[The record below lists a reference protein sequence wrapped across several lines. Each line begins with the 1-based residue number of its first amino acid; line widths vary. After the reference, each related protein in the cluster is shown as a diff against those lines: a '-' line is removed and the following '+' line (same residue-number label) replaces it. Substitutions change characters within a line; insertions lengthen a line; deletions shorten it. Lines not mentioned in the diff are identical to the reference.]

1 MIGIVK
7 KLTKGFT
14 SNTNLSIVDNETN
27 QLQVIENPVIQTP
40 ANLDILWIEHEIPN
54 LKEVVS
60 PVIYQTLQRINELK
74 KTIENDSQLSLGVT
88 DQAQMHH
95 MLNVD
100 IKTRLLKY
108 LEIPKA
114 QANGIIIRD
123 NKTAKDILNDQL
135 NEIYYAINKI
145 LKQNVEN
152 KLSEFLTVSNQL
164 TEERERAVKNMK
176 LALIPYWES
185 DENEYD
191 FREYYKQVNTNMT
204 LGVSKFV
211 QSFEYLSNIEH
222 FKTQMNRIYGI
233 GLHVNQKYKMIEQT
247 YSVSVEDLDCI
258 NQFINKTKTA
268 NLNDNYAKQDLLI
281 NKVKVDIIS
290 NKLNDFLLM
299 ISDNQIVE
307 TYTEDLSILEEVLKQ
322 FNTTYM
328 GNNEMLGLLDTKT
341 FVKFQEY
348 LHTNL
353 ILINQ
358 KIAMYQLILTNFKES
373 CEKLLN
379 S

>member
-1 MIGIVK
+1 MIGIIK

-14 SNTNLSIVDNETN
+14 SNTNLSIMENETN
-27 QLQVIENPVIQTP
+27 QLKVVENPVMSTP
-40 ANLDILWIEHEIPN
+40 VKLDILWIDSEIPN
-54 LKEVVS
+54 LKEAVS
-60 PVIYQTLQRINELK
+60 PVIYHTLQRIEELK
-74 KTIENDSQLSLGVT
+74 KTIENDSKLSLSVT
-88 DQAQMHH
+88 DQAQIHH

-100 IKTRLLKY
+100 IKARLLKY
-108 LEIPKA
+108 LDIPKA

-135 NEIYYAINKI
+135 NEIYYSINKI
-145 LKQNVEN
+145 LKQNAEN

-191 FREYYKQVNTNMT
+191 FREYYKQVNTNMK

-222 FKTQMNRIYGI
+222 LKTQMNRIYGI

-247 YSVSVEDLDCI
+247 YSVSVEDLDFI

-322 FNTTYM
+322 LNTTYM
-328 GNNEMLGLLDTKT
+328 GNNKILGLLDTKT

-373 CEKLLN
+373 CEQLLN

>member
-1 MIGIVK
+1 M
-7 KLTKGFT
+7 
-14 SNTNLSIVDNETN
+14 DNETN
-27 QLQVIENPVIQTP
+27 QLQVVENPVIQTP
-40 ANLDILWIEHEIPN
+40 VNLDILWIEHEIPN
-54 LKEVVS
+54 LKEAVS
-60 PVIYQTLQRINELK
+60 PVIYHTLQRIEELK
-74 KTIENDSQLSLGVT
+74 KTIENDSKLSLSVT
-88 DQAQMHH
+88 DQAQIHH

-100 IKTRLLKY
+100 IKARLLKY

-135 NEIYYAINKI
+135 NEIYYSINKI

-176 LALIPYWES
+176 LVLIPYWES

-191 FREYYKQVNTNMT
+191 FREYYKQVNTNIT

-222 FKTQMNRIYGI
+222 LKTQMNRIYGI

-258 NQFINKTKTA
+258 NQFINKTKNV

-281 NKVKVDIIS
+281 NKVKVDIIR

-328 GNNEMLGLLDTKT
+328 GNNEMLGLLNTQT

-353 ILINQ
+353 ILMN
-358 KIAMYQLILTNFKES
+358 
-373 CEKLLN
+373 
-379 S
+379 

>member
-1 MIGIVK
+1 MIGIIK

-258 NQFINKTKTA
+258 NQFINKTKTV

-328 GNNEMLGLLDTKT
+328 GNNEMLGLLDTQT

-353 ILINQ
+353 ILMNQ
-358 KIAMYQLILTNFKES
+358 KIAMYQLILTNFKAS